1 MKNIKSFIY
10 VCIAAVLVLGIT
22 ACQEPLAY
30 KTPIGLTATV
40 DKTDYMIGEEFDP
53 STASVVVTYSDNSTK
68 TFKGSE
74 LAYEFNS
81 DGTVTTDL
89 TIKEDSYVVFK
100 YGVVDADGTPVL
112 SNKAAVNGHEAVSIE
127 LANLP
132 TTATIKTGAST
143 TNEIADADLQK
154 ITGVVTLDN
163 GLTREVSA
171 ADGLTV
177 KGTINDGTAVTT
189 ATKDVK
195 VEYKATI
202 YSQNPDV
209 KAPAEGYKINVV
221 ADAGTDKDFNEEATT
236 YYLAVVYTI
245 GGETVDPTSDDDT
258 FYLGQKLDWKV
269 VVKDSNGADAATKD
283 LDKSVFVAMDNADVK
298 WNSVDIGRKREGAG
312 EDATSYSW
320 TLKYIGDYNV
330 GEGDTV
336 TVTIPY
342 GVNYIK
348 SVSFNGLDP
357 EYEPK
362 EGKLDITS
370 ADVLNFDVVYGAEF
384 VEGDTAWDQKSN
396 VKLVKTGTDT
406 MVADK
411 PFETNIYFT
420 WKDIEGK
427 TQVDYANIKISKVAV
442 AGA

>member
-22 ACQEPLAY
+22 ACQEPLTY

-74 LAYEFNS
+74 LAYEFKS
-81 DGTVTTDL
+81 GDTAVTDL
-89 TIKEDSYVVFK
+89 TIKEDSYVVFR
-100 YGVVDADGTPVL
+100 YGVAAADGTSVL

-132 TTATIKTGAST
+132 TTATIKTGTST

-177 KGTINDGTAVTT
+177 EGTINEGTAVTT

-202 YSQNPDV
+202 YGQKPDV

-221 ADAGTDKDFNEEATT
+221 ADTVSDKEFNEEATT
-236 YYLAVVYTI
+236 YYLEVVYTI
-245 GGETVDPTSDDDT
+245 DGEVVDVDSDT

-283 LDKSVFVAMDNADVK
+283 LDKSVFVAMDNADVE
-298 WNSVDIGRKREGAG
+298 WNSVDIGRKPEGAG

-330 GEGDTV
+330 GEDDTV

-348 SVSFNGLDP
+348 SVSFKGLDP

-362 EGKLDITS
+362 AGTLDITS
-370 ADVLNFDVVYGAEF
+370 ADVLNFDVVYGADF

>member
-22 ACQEPLAY
+22 ACQEPLTY

-74 LAYEFNS
+74 LAYEFYS
-81 DGTVTTDL
+81 KGVVASGL
-89 TIKEDSYVVFK
+89 TIEADSYVVFR
-100 YGVVDADGTPVL
+100 YGVVATDGTPVL
-112 SNKAAVNGHEAVSIE
+112 SNKAAVNGHKAVSIE

-132 TTATIKTGAST
+132 TTATIKGTSLSQ
-143 TNEIADADLQK
+143 TNEIAAADLQK

-177 KGTINDGTAVTT
+177 KGTINGGTAVTT
-189 ATKDVK
+189 ATKDVQ

-202 YSQNPDV
+202 YGQEPDV

-236 YYLAVVYTI
+236 YYLDVVYTI
-245 GGETVDPTSDDDT
+245 DGEVVDVDSDT

-283 LDKSVFVAMDNADVK
+283 LDKNVFVAMDNADVK
-298 WNSVDIGRKREGAG
+298 WNSVDIGRKPEGAG
-312 EDATSYSW
+312 AGDTSYSW

-348 SVSFNGLDP
+348 SVSFIGLDP

-362 EGKLDITS
+362 EGKLVITS
-370 ADVLNFDVVYGAEF
+370 ADVLNFDVVYGADF
-384 VEGDTAWDQKSN
+384 VTGDTAWDQTSN
-396 VKLVKTGTDT
+396 VKLVKIGTDT

-420 WKDIEGK
+420 WTDIEGK